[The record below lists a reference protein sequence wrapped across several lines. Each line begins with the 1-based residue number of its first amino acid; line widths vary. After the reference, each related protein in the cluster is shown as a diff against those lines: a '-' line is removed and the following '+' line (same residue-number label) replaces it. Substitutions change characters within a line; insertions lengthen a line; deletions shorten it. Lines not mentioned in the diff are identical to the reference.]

1 VIEVIAEPDLCREL
15 AAERNDMPET
25 KDVTIRMT
33 LEGQPIGGYTLTIE
47 ADKVT
52 EFSAEHLA
60 YLQQWGAVSLVTK
73 D

>member
-1 VIEVIAEPDLCREL
+1 
-15 AAERNDMPET
+15 MPET